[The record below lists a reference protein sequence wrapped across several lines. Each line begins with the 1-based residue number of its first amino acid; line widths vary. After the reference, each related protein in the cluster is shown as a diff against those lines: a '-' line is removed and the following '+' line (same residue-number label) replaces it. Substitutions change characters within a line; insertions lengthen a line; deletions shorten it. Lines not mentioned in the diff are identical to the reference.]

1 MCSNTHIP
9 QMSSQ
14 EAAEQA
20 SSLPAVCIRRGL
32 MDRDFVTVHQRHLR
46 DIRPRSCDGDAG
58 SLARPTVLV
67 AASRVR
73 QGMSHDDGMYAT
85 SHKNGRGREGRRC
98 EALVYLSCLG
108 HRTRCRSTFNVS

>member
-14 EAAEQA
+14 EAAAQA

-46 DIRPRSCDGDAG
+46 DIRLRGHA
-58 SLARPTVLV
+58 T
-67 AASRVR
+67 
-73 QGMSHDDGMYAT
+73 GMLD
-85 SHKNGRGREGRRC
+85 
-98 EALVYLSCLG
+98 L
-108 HRTRCRSTFNVS
+108 

>member
-14 EAAEQA
+14 EAAAQA

-46 DIRPRSCDGDAG
+46 DIRPE
-58 SLARPTVLV
+58 VM
-67 AASRVR
+67 R
-73 QGMSHDDGMYAT
+73 QGCWISSSAYRFGSSEQSPTGGVTRRRHVCDL
-85 SHKNGRGREGRRC
+85 SQNGRGRDGQC
-98 EALVYLSCLG
+98 EALVYPS
-108 HRTRCRSTFNVS
+108 